1 MSAAP
6 TLPPLARSGKVT
18 GWMIRR
24 AKWWQELS
32 SGCSSPR
39 GASALGSLRRRLQ
52 LPNHIRAE
60 TSQTVHRKSLRSNS
74 ILHDAH
80 ADWRWKPR
88 QYVPETRTPSKPW
101 VNAPEPCR
109 TPRDWFVADTALE
122 QMRLELLVPL

>member
-60 TSQTVHRKSLRSNS
+60 TYP
-74 ILHDAH
+74 DG
-80 ADWRWKPR
+80 
-88 QYVPETRTPSKPW
+88 
-101 VNAPEPCR
+101 APEI
-109 TPRDWFVADTALE
+109 VALE
-122 QMRLELLVPL
+122 FYLA